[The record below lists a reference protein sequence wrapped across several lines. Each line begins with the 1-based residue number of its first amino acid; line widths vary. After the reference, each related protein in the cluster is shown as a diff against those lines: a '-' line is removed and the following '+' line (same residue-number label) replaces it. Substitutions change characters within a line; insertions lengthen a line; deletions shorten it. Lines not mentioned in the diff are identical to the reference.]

1 MTTLT
6 RQRDMYEAV
15 RTEALSFTTAS
26 GAYPPNS
33 HLQDSIH
40 RPRNEISDVEMNEAS
55 RDPEELEELQVGASL
70 ILAED
75 DSMHDDEQRQSLPGE
90 NGSECNAYARD
101 FEALVGFLASAD
113 SDGGRDDEIFERLAA
128 KVKT

>member
-1 MTTLT
+1 
-6 RQRDMYEAV
+6 MYEAV

-75 DSMHDDEQRQSLPGE
+75 DSMHDDEQRQSLPEE